1 MVLYVERGKKPFCAF
16 KYCFRIM
23 KISTFI
29 IAYYKSTGKMRRPIA
44 VLTLELNHFVQK
56 SSGEDMITTLTPPL
70 EILQYAK
77 QVFSFNRLVAVGRTI
92 IITFMK
98 VLIWRK
104 LWTATSMTSTS
115 HCNVD
120 LLTDWQDANAS
131 RNGCESQ
138 IKFLWSILS

>member
-1 MVLYVERGKKPFCAF
+1 
-16 KYCFRIM
+16 M

-44 VLTLELNHFVQK
+44 VLTLELNDFVQK

-98 VLIWRK
+98 ILI
-104 LWTATSMTSTS
+104 
-115 HCNVD
+115 
-120 LLTDWQDANAS
+120 
-131 RNGCESQ
+131 
-138 IKFLWSILS
+138 